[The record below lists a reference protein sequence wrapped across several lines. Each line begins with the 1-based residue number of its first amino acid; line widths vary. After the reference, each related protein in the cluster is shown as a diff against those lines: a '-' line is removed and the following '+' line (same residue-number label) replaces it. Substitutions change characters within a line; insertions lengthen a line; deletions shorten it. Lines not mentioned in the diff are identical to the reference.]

1 MIILVGSKIDQSTIQ
16 ASLGKSE
23 YSYFFLLKEFLPA
36 LEQIGEVIAV
46 KDTDEVVALTARY
59 RAEGKAVVF
68 LSFSP
73 PHQVPLDLPCPTVA
87 VFAWEFDSI
96 PVSAAAASD
105 DVPQDGRESDPRSDW
120 RYVFERIAGAVA
132 TSRETATLVD
142 QSMLGQLPVIALPA
156 PVWSRF
162 STITPQL
169 GGQPNLAE
177 KMFSFTGQLIDS
189 HAIKLNSSDVAF
201 KPISEAKRISKAL
214 FAGWWHEVRLPK
226 WSKEAAPLLTTP
238 TKPQSHAV
246 ALNGVVYTTVLA
258 PKDGRKNWKDIVSA
272 FCWAFKDIAD
282 ATLLVKMT
290 HHDFEYYHAVVLGL
304 LARLSPFRCRVL
316 VVHGF
321 LSDEE
326 YLQLIQTSTYYVN
339 ASSGEGLCLPLMEF
353 LCCGKP
359 AIAPLH
365 TAMDD
370 YLNDGFAFLVR
381 TTVEPASWPHDA
393 AGILLTHSHRLNW
406 QSLVEA
412 YRLSYQ
418 MAKQSS
424 NYLTMSDM
432 AHRGMQEF
440 CSVERV
446 SSELKI
452 FLQKIV
458 IDTVEDLMQG
468 PESLE

>member
-1 MIILVGSKIDQSTIQ
+1 MIILVGSKIDQSTIH

-96 PVSAAAASD
+96 PVCAAAASD
-105 DVPQDGRESDPRSDW
+105 GVPQAGRESDPRSDW

-156 PVWSRF
+156 PLWSRYAATTTSF
-162 STITPQL
+162 D
-169 GGQPNLAE
+169 GQPNLD
-177 KMFSFTGQLIDS
+177 KRVFRFTGHLIDS
-189 HAIKLNSSDVAF
+189 HAIKLNANDVAF
-201 KPISEAKRISKAL
+201 KPISEARRISKAL
-214 FAGWWHEVRLPK
+214 LAGWWHEMRLPK
-226 WSKEAAPLLTTP
+226 QCKEAVPPLAAP
-238 TKPQSHAV
+238 TKPQSHTV
-246 ALNGVVYTTVLA
+246 TLNGVVYTTVLA
-258 PKDGRKNWKDIVSA
+258 PNDGRKNWEDIVSA
-272 FCWAFKDIAD
+272 FCWAFKDTAD

-290 HHDFEYYHAVVLGL
+290 HHDIEYYHTVVLAL

-321 LSDEE
+321 LPDAE

-339 ASSGEGLCLPLMEF
+339 ASTGEGLCLPLMEF

-359 AIAPLH
+359 AIAPSH
-365 TAMDD
+365 TAMAD
-370 YLNDGFAFLVR
+370 YLNDDFAFLVK
-381 TTVEPASWPHDA
+381 TIIEPDCWPHDP
-393 AGILLTHSHRLNW
+393 AGMLLTHSHRLNW
-406 QSLVEA
+406 QSLMEA

-418 MAKQSS
+418 TAKQPSD
-424 NYLTMSDM
+424 YQRMSM
-432 AHRGMQEF
+432 LARRGMQDF

-446 SSELKI
+446 GGELGA
-452 FLQKIV
+452 FLQKIIV
-458 IDTVEDLMQG
+458 TAAQDPVHGRGNVE
-468 PESLE
+468 